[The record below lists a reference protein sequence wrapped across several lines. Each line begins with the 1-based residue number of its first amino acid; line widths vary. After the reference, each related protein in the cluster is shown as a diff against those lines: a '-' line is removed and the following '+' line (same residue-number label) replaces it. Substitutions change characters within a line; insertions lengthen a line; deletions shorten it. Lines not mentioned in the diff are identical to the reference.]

1 MFDQHASERYQSYL
15 IGRILH
21 ILEGNIA
28 DKLKYFE
35 EEKNKHNY
43 WPKEKELFEKVLKMI
58 NDFQD
63 KRRDL
68 AQDFSLMDQC
78 YTDIMSLYR
87 AIQ

>member
-1 MFDQHASERYQSYL
+1 MFDQHASERYHSYL

-21 ILEGNIA
+21 ILEGNIGN
-28 DKLKYFE
+28 KLKYFE
-35 EEKNKHNY
+35 EEKNKNNY

-63 KRRDL
+63 ERRDL
-68 AQDFSLMDQC
+68 AKDFSLMDQR
-78 YTDIMSLYR
+78 YKDIMRLYD